1 MKTIAFAVMAA
12 MTAVF
17 GFAGDGEAVKA
28 GGTDP
33 VKTIS
38 ALTGVDVATEPVGRK
53 PVVKQK

>member
-1 MKTIAFAVMAA
+1 MAA

-33 VKTIS
+33 VETIS
-38 ALTGVDVATEPVGRK
+38 ALTGVDVVTEPVGRK